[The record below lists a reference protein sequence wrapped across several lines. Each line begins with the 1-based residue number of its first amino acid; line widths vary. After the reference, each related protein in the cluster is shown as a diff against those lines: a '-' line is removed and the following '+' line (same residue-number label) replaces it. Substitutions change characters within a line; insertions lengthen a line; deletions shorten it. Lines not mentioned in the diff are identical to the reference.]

1 MSVSFKAKLRVNKIT
16 VELNAFVEDFLAHTV
31 AGMASSLRGVDKI
44 QNLDIRQEKG
54 EVKIKV
60 NGEEIPLTPFPNDII
75 CNTLTAVISS
85 LKDVEEKIDSWDIT
99 VTT

>member
-1 MSVSFKAKLRVNKIT
+1 MAVSFKSKLRVNKVT
-16 VELNAFVEDFLAHTV
+16 VDMNDFVEDFLAHTV
-31 AGMASSLRGVDKI
+31 VGMVSPLRGVDKI
-44 QNLDIRQEKG
+44 KNLDMHQDKG

-75 CNTLTAVISS
+75 CNTLTALVSS

-99 VTT
+99 VTA